1 MMQPTAA
8 RGTAVRLSSLT
19 RPDLIFVDLPGADG
33 PTILR
38 AFAERVVQQGVVA
51 DADKLYRLL
60 LEREKL
66 GTTALGE
73 GVAVPHCKIE
83 GLDAVVVA
91 VGTFR
96 KGIDFE
102 AADGQPVQLLFLVI
116 SPESEP
122 AAHLRSLAAISKWVK
137 ADHHV
142 ERILEEREP
151 QAIYEMLDE
160 PLDSGAG

>member
-1 MMQPTAA
+1 M
-8 RGTAVRLSSLT
+8 RLSSLT

-33 PTILR
+33 PTVLR
-38 AFAERVVQQGVVA
+38 AFAERVVERGVVP

-73 GVAVPHCKIE
+73 GVAVPHCKMRGIDE
-83 GLDAVVVA
+83 VVVA

-96 KGIDFE
+96 KGIEFGS
-102 AADGQPVQLLFLVI
+102 ADEQPVKLLFLVI

-142 ERILEEREP
+142 ERILDVQEP
-151 QAIYEMLDE
+151 QAIFEMLDE
-160 PLDSGAG
+160 QLD